1 MKVTGLIEASSLE
14 AKGGSPHYTKDNQ
27 DQTVRG
33 WSYDLVNASAFLPK
47 TRLKERWWLLAQLLQ
62 FSCQKDAKEKLIN
75 EGQKD
80 PADLIVIPIPLS
92 LSLFCPPLHRHL
104 TLPEVT
110 VLVSAQ
116 HCGSSLRA
124 PLDERWQNAEG
135 EACRLVCVFW
145 PDDRREVCQETCAMS
160 LTRVWMSCRHSG
172 HVSNCKAHSIHIPLQ
187 KGKKKKKKVLLVL
200 MGIVHVAWPS
210 TKKK

>member
-1 MKVTGLIEASSLE
+1 MAVFFSATQPFQIGDYVWMKVTGLIEASSLE
-14 AKGGSPHYTKDNQ
+14 AKG
-27 DQTVRG
+27 TVRG
-33 WSYDLVNASAFLPK
+33 SVLRSGQRFGFPPENTLERTSLTLGPASAVELSEVRK
-47 TRLKERWWLLAQLLQ
+47 READKRGTER
-62 FSCQKDAKEKLIN
+62 SRGSDC
-75 EGQKD
+75 D
-80 PADLIVIPIPLS
+80 PNSSLS

-116 HCGSSLRA
+116 HCGTSLRA
-124 PLDERWQNAEG
+124 PPDGRWQNAEE

-145 PDDRREVCQETCAMS
+145 PDEGQELCQETCAMS

-187 KGKKKKKKVLLVL
+187 SRERERGKNRFYSY
-200 MGIVHVAWPS
+200 WWES
-210 TKKK
+210 